1 MALVLHY
8 LIALVWLINGL
19 VCKVLNFVP
28 RHQEIVA
35 RILGAEYAFVLT
47 KMIGIAEIV
56 MVIWILSGFL
66 RKLNVITQMAV
77 IATMNVLEFLLAPDL
92 LLWGRFNIVFAFLF
106 VGLIYYRGFVLGD
119 RKKITY

>member
-35 RILGAEYAFVLT
+35 RILGAEYSFVFT

-66 RKLNVITQMAV
+66 RKLNVVTQMAV

-92 LLWGRFNIVFAFLF
+92 LLWGRFNIVFAFMF
-106 VGLIYYRGFVLGD
+106 VGLIYYHGFVLT
-119 RKKITY
+119 KKTT